1 MKSLTNMFFT
11 LFLLVTSR
19 VAASNDSV
27 LSCTCTN
34 QNLSRAMAPCSAP
47 PNPGLSDDADCKQ
60 EDPKHFFHSAINI
73 STTSSIAHVFTRLPT
88 SSLAQNHFCFN
99 HRPDKAADP
108 GTDEA
113 ADPGTDAA
121 ADPGTDAAADPGT
134 DEAAGPLAHTAA
146 HSRAHSRAHEPAD
159 FAADTTAHCLAD
171 DHG

>member
-1 MKSLTNMFFT
+1 MAPNIHTLLAPKKQLMKSLTNTFFT

-99 HRPDKAADP
+99 HRPDERSRIGAEPTAVGSAD
-108 GTDEA
+108 
-113 ADPGTDAA
+113 
-121 ADPGTDAAADPGT
+121 
-134 DEAAGPLAHTAA
+134 
-146 HSRAHSRAHEPAD
+146 
-159 FAADTTAHCLAD
+159 
-171 DHG
+171 